1 MERKTVMSREYKVML
16 RPSRFRGN
24 EKALLEAAQALW
36 HHFSATVK
44 KKIVVGTEGGLTRI
58 ATRRLITFYATRDR
72 LLNEA
77 RYIFRER
84 RGADGSD
91 RDITLKF
98 RHPDR
103 YVAQDRNMAASG
115 STEARTKFEED
126 IKAPF
131 LSLYSFS
138 TRLKIDNDTA
148 FKTLGDIRLLFADVA
163 DKIDKF
169 QDNTKL
175 APVNRFTARELV
187 LAGAN
192 LKVGKTPRVDAECGL
207 IVWYDDN
214 GARDKPVAVELS
226 YRYGNKD
233 EEYGGG
239 VTRRAFET
247 FDALQSRLTKWV
259 DPEPRTKTAF
269 VYQ

>member
-1 MERKTVMSREYKVML
+1 MERRTVMSREYKVML
-16 RPSRFRGN
+16 RPRRFRGN
-24 EKALLEAAQALW
+24 EKALLEAAKALW
-36 HHFSATVK
+36 HDFSATVK
-44 KKIVVGTEGGLTRI
+44 KKIVVGTEGDLTRI
-58 ATRRLITFYATRDR
+58 ATRRLITFYDTRDR

-84 RGADGSD
+84 RAVDGSD

-103 YVAQDRNMAASG
+103 YVAQDRNMDASG
-115 STEARTKFEED
+115 SPEARTKFEED

-138 TRLKIDNDTA
+138 TRLMIDDSA

-192 LKVGKTPRVDAECGL
+192 LQVGKTPRVDAECGL

-239 VTRRAFET
+239 VTRRAFQT
-247 FDALQSRLTKWV
+247 FHALQSKLTKWV
-259 DPEPRTKTAF
+259 DPESRTKTAF